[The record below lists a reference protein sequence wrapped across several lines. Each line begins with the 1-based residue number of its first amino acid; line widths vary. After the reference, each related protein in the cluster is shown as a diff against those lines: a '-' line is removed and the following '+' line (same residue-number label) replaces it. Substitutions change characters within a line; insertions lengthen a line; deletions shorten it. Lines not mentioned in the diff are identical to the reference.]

1 MKRWGIVI
9 FFNEQ
14 GVVERYITVLLKSLE
29 EVIDKL
35 IIIINGSILPGEKT
49 KLYNYSKDIYQRE
62 NINIMR

>member
-1 MKRWGIVI
+1 MKRCGIFI

-35 IIIINGSILPGEKT
+35 IIIINGSILPLSRGKILALTEGRT
-49 KLYNYSKDIYQRE
+49 KICLCIY
-62 NINIMR
+62 